1 MTEKE
6 KVIKGLECCLISD
19 GCKECPY
26 NVIDA
31 MKYCKAEKDR
41 GALAL
46 LKAQNPV
53 KPNKLNDTYWCGKC
67 GRFLCNTGKVAKT
80 FFCTECGTEV
90 NWDG

>member
-1 MTEKE
+1 MAEINRE
-6 KVIKGLECCLISD
+6 KVIKGLKLCVVTGDFC
-19 GCKECPY
+19 GECPY
-26 NVIDA
+26 DGMESCI
-31 MKYCKAEKDR
+31 EKLHDDT
-41 GALAL
+41 LAL